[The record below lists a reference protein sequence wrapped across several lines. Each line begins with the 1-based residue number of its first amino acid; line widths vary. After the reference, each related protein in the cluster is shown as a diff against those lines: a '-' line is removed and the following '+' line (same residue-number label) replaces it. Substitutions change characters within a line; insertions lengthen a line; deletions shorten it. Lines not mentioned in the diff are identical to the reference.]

1 MFKVKNRFKWRK
13 LFEWWILSILFFLI
27 SFKTESDTRKEKKN
41 NSLEIVLRDV
51 LRSVRTDDEYEQKSN
66 KTLQ

>member
-1 MFKVKNRFKWRK
+1 MEKTFRMVDFIN
-13 LFEWWILSILFFLI
+13 SIFFLI